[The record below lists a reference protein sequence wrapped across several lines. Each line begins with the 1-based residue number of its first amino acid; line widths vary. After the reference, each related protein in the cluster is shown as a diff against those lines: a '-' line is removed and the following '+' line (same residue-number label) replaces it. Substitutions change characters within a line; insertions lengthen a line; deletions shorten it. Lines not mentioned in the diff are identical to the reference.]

1 MNGLL
6 NAERLTA
13 LAQQA
18 WAWVLTHV
26 LVLATALQL
35 AVSGVA
41 LAVAIL
47 VARKLRPK
55 LAALSVK
62 PALKRPVFILSDLLM
77 PLIWLSLQ
85 WLATLTAQTMGWP
98 SYVLELVA
106 TLLTAW
112 AISTSSSMWAI
123 PTARMS

>member
-85 WLATLTAQTMGWP
+85 W
-98 SYVLELVA
+98 
-106 TLLTAW
+106 
-112 AISTSSSMWAI
+112 
-123 PTARMS
+123 